1 MNASWDKRKLTEK
14 PYSLA
19 KTGTLGRM
27 CKIAEPTERRMRQW
41 LKHDLLP
48 RLTSYVTLRSST
60 AELLNTRYWC
70 PSHIPLPLAATNQV
84 RAMKKKRGTETHE
97 LMFRAFATAGLAQ
110 RLSARNSTP
119 LMWVSFPFGLA
130 SFEHVPSL
138 DSANHHWHTV
148 FVERVQVT
156 PFLSETVSRR
166 CSGIFLCA
174 QSMVGDA
181 VILVEQYEK
190 EGGGKRISL
199 THNKRSTTQN
209 RLYENRL
216 KQLVHC
222 LQPSCSQICIHIDL
236 LLPVHN
242 LGISWTIVHKSTDCL
257 LGQHSHAQ
265 IFHRSIHFC
274 VISWD

>member
-41 LKHDLLP
+41 LKHDLLL

-60 AELLNTRYWC
+60 AELLNTWYWC

-138 DSANHHWHTV
+138 DSANIIGI
-148 FVERVQVT
+148 QS
-156 PFLSETVSRR
+156 LSKECRSLH
-166 CSGIFLCA
+166 SW
-174 QSMVGDA
+174 
-181 VILVEQYEK
+181 VEQSP
-190 EGGGKRISL
+190 EGAVGYSCVHRAWWGTQWSL
-199 THNKRSTTQN
+199 
-209 RLYENRL
+209 
-216 KQLVHC
+216 
-222 LQPSCSQICIHIDL
+222 
-236 LLPVHN
+236 
-242 LGISWTIVHKSTDCL
+242 
-257 LGQHSHAQ
+257 
-265 IFHRSIHFC
+265 
-274 VISWD
+274 